1 MASWDLVPIAFPSYD
16 SVQYLYY
23 NAQTFCK
30 GIQGMQLTL
39 FAIHA
44 VKG

>member
-1 MASWDLVPIAFPSYD
+1 MASWDLIPIAFPSYNP
-16 SVQYLYY
+16 VQYLCY

-39 FAIHA
+39 FAIDA